1 MCLKN
6 FTFKKQL
13 FVRVIRRT
21 SLRQCDSE
29 FGISDLALDAIGGK
43 AKAAPSAVPGAV
55 PPRLNGHGTLHFARI
70 LKTNEKRAERR
81 YREMV
86 PAGFLSETVKV
97 TRHLAELTASKSAER
112 KTHVGRAPTLLAR
125 VLIF

>member
-1 MCLKN
+1 M
-6 FTFKKQL
+6 
-13 FVRVIRRT
+13 RRG
-21 SLRQCDSE
+21 

-55 PPRLNGHGTLHFARI
+55 PPVLHGAMTHAIINPTSRFAVRLNGHGTLHFARI